1 MMCKSL
7 CYQTNLLGYRCQ
19 CRLTRYR
26 DFQLRQSLDTMYS
39 ILLGHKE
46 LTSKLAAL
54 PIRSDTMRVRNAK
67 EQLEA
72 KLCEVEEAIKIF
84 SRPKVFVKCED

>member
-1 MMCKSL
+1 MAIVVL
-7 CYQTNLLGYRCQ
+7 CLSFIFSNL
-19 CRLTRYR
+19 
-26 DFQLRQSLDTMYS
+26 
-39 ILLGHKE
+39 ILLIGHKE

-72 KLCEVEEAIKIF
+72 KLCEVEEAVKIF
-84 SRPKVFVKCED
+84 SRPKVYVKCED